1 MEEIKEE
8 MVEELEKKKTK
19 KSEEIDPNK
28 LEIRL
33 TEELLVEGF

>member
-8 MVEELEKKKTK
+8 MVEELEKNKTK
-19 KSEEIDPNK
+19 KSEEIDLNK

-33 TEELLVEGF
+33 TEELLAEGF